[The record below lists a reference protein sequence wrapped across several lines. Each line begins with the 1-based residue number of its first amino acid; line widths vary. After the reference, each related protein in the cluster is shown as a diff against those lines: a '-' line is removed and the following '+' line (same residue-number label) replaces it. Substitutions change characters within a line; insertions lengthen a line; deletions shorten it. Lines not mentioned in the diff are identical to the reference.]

1 MTGRTSSP
9 AADSRAAGP
18 GQHGGMDEQ
27 KTATLP
33 RRTAR
38 GGGVTQRALRAGWW
52 TTAVTFTV
60 GAFVALDRAAWV
72 DGLAEPT
79 QNALRIATGA
89 ALIALAGLLDPWGS
103 REEPRD

>member
-1 MTGRTSSP
+1 
-9 AADSRAAGP
+9 
-18 GQHGGMDEQ
+18 MDEQ
-27 KTATLP
+27 KTATLNRP
-33 RRTAR
+33 TAR
-38 GGGVTQRALRAGWW
+38 GGGAPLTQRALRAGWW